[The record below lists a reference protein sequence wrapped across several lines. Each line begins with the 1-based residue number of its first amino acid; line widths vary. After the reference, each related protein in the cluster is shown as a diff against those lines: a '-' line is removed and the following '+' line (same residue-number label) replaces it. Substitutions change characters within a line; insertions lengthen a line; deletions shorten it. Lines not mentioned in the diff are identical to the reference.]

1 MLTAAAECHRA
12 GGLVCVRGDIWIP
25 SGADAKP
32 FLAEEAIIRPM
43 PWSVR
48 TPTIF
53 ALLSRGMFWST
64 AYAPEGYVTSVA
76 VSGTCQAYLAN
87 RRKA

>member
-1 MLTAAAECHRA
+1 MLTAAAECYRA
-12 GGLVCVRGDIWIP
+12 GGLVCVRGDVWIP
-25 SGADAKP
+25 NGADAKP
-32 FLAEEAIIRPM
+32 FLAEETIRPM
-43 PWSVR
+43 PWSAR

-76 VSGTCQAYLAN
+76 VSGAYQAYLVN
-87 RRKA
+87 RKKA